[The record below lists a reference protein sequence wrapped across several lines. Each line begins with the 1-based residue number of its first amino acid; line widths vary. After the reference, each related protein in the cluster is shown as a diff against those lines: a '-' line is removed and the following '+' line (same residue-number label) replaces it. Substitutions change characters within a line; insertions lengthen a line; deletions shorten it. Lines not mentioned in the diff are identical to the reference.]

1 MERQRIGT
9 DRGGLGR
16 GVVLMAASLAM
27 FLLAGVLARDLSARY
42 PVGEILFLR
51 FLLSLIVVAPFA
63 LVTAGWAAL
72 RSANPGLQA
81 ARAACGVAAASIFY
95 AASQHL
101 TFAALVTVSYTMPLF
116 VALLSLPVL
125 GERVGPRRALLVVG
139 GFCGVVLVLA
149 PVGFG
154 TWGIVVVGMAAL
166 NAVCALGARKLAA
179 TDAPATT
186 SLLFVIVGACLTLPS
201 AACSF
206 SPVAPAD
213 AFGFLMLGVASGLA
227 VILNAGAFRHAPAA
241 VLVPIDYFGIVA
253 AMAIGFFVYREV
265 PTASAIIGSGL
276 IAVTGWAQLWIAR
289 RDLPGQAE
297 PASIAGTRRQ
307 YRH

>member
-1 MERQRIGT
+1 VERKRIGT

-27 FLLAGVLARDLSARY
+27 FLLAGVLARDLWARY
-42 PVGEILFLR
+42 PVGEVLFLR
-51 FLLSLIVVAPFA
+51 FLLSLAVVAPFA
-63 LVTAGWAAL
+63 LVTAGRAAL

-81 ARAACGVAAASIFY
+81 ARAACGVAAAGLFY

-116 VALLSLPVL
+116 VALLSRPVL

-149 PVGFG
+149 PAGFEA
-154 TWGIVVVGMAAL
+154 WGFAALGMAVL
-166 NAVCALGARKLAA
+166 NAACALGTRKLAA

-186 SLLFVIVGACLTLPS
+186 SLLFVIVGACLTLPL

-213 AFGFLMLGVASGLA
+213 AFGFLMLGVVSGMA
-227 VILNAGAFRHAPAA
+227 VILNVGAFRHGPAA

-253 AMAIGFFVYREV
+253 ATAIGFLAYREE
-265 PTASAIIGSGL
+265 PTVSAIVGSGL

-289 RDLPGQAE
+289 RDPPGG
-297 PASIAGTRRQ
+297 ASSR
-307 YRH
+307 

>member
-1 MERQRIGT
+1 
-9 DRGGLGR
+9 
-16 GVVLMAASLAM
+16 MAASLAM

-42 PVGEILFLR
+42 PVGEVLFLR
-51 FLLSLIVVAPFA
+51 FLLSLAVVAPFA
-63 LVTAGWAAL
+63 LVTAGRAAL
-72 RSANPGLQA
+72 RSANHGLQA
-81 ARAACGVAAASIFY
+81 ARAACGVAAAGLFY

-116 VALLSLPVL
+116 VALLSRPVL

-149 PVGFG
+149 PAGFEA
-154 TWGIVVVGMAAL
+154 WGFAALGMAVL
-166 NAVCALGARKLAA
+166 NAACALGTRKLAA

-186 SLLFVIVGACLTLPS
+186 SLLFVIVGACLTLPL

-213 AFGFLMLGVASGLA
+213 AFGFLMLGVVSGMA
-227 VILNAGAFRHAPAA
+227 VILNVGAFRHGPAA

-253 AMAIGFFVYREV
+253 ATAIGFLAYREE
-265 PTASAIIGSGL
+265 PTVSAIVGSGL

-289 RDLPGQAE
+289 RDPPGE
-297 PASIAGTRRQ
+297 ASSR
-307 YRH
+307 